1 MPYPLPKPGKHLFSC
16 FAILLLAVGATA
28 APAAQHFYCLSSPV
42 FRHNSPKIT
51 LYARDSSLE
60 PKHSGI
66 VRHQKNGDIVITIPA
81 GASGRYKIRFFN
93 EDNALMFE
101 VREIRDP
108 LLIVEKYNFG
118 HAGLFQYELYRDNSL
133 IERSSFRIIR
143 D

>member
-1 MPYPLPKPGKHLFSC
+1 MPYPLPRPGKHLFSC

-28 APAAQHFYCLSSPV
+28 TPAAPDLYCLSSPV
-42 FRHNSPKIT
+42 FRHISPKIT

-60 PKHSGI
+60 PKRSGI
-66 VRHQKNGDIVITIPA
+66 VRHQKNGDIVIAIPA
-81 GASGRYKIRFFN
+81 GASGHYKIRFFS

-118 HAGLFQYELYRDNSL
+118 HAGLFLYELYRDNSL
-133 IERSSFRIIR
+133 IERNSFRIIR
-143 D
+143 E